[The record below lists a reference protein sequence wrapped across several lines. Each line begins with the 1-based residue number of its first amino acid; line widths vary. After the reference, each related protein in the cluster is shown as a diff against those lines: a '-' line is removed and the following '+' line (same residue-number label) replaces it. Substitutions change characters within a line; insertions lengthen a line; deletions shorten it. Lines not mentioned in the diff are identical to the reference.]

1 MRERERERERETIF
15 QRDCWG
21 NKYIAL
27 VHQLQQNQFSLA
39 IYLYFNNSKFGY
51 PWVKTPIG
59 IKDLDLLGFGV
70 RYPPSLLTPENLLFI
85 NYKNKNK

>member
-27 VHQLQQNQFSLA
+27 VHQL
-39 IYLYFNNSKFGY
+39 
-51 PWVKTPIG
+51 
-59 IKDLDLLGFGV
+59 
-70 RYPPSLLTPENLLFI
+70 
-85 NYKNKNK
+85 